1 MKKLTLLVAALAVSF
16 LSFGQ
21 GKITYDLAGGVT
33 NDYGWKNKGE
43 MFDAFLAD
51 GGCDALLVKEGEN
64 KMYKTLDE
72 WKKVTDPYTPI
83 CGKLTVQ
90 HMQKA
95 FAVEDGAKWG
105 WLKTYLQAV
114 HTAQAGDGASALD
127 DGVTAAAW
135 RFSATAFFVEG
146 QRAGWPKSADF
157 SQAGQYSAF
166 ASAWK
171 HGWVSPAEYAEGE
184 TVTLTTP
191 YLEGKVFLGWFDA
204 AGNKVAEVSGKG
216 DVALT
221 ARWFDY
227 YVYSCAEFAA
237 LEDNTADVYVQGTVS
252 MVISSNVWIQD
263 PTGGLYCFMKNN
275 DLKVGESVILKGKKV
290 LYGGIPEIE
299 IAEISVRENGTA
311 VVPVTTL
318 ISNLVAT
325 PDNFMSQLVKL
336 EGVRVKRVANGEYTD
351 LYLYDDNA
359 EIYAYRLTLDA
370 TAFPDGSKVNAIAVM
385 SKYNDK
391 LQLRTLAEN
400 VTAASAAAVDK
411 SVYDEKQIDGI
422 TYKLANNWIY
432 SVNEENYIDNRPN
445 PVAEGSR
452 SVVYKDGI
460 LYFAYRQGNEP
471 AIGTPYLVRVDA
483 KTGLMLD
490 PVKFAENIFV
500 KETEADG
507 VVTKTFVFGPYSD
520 FKLDNA
526 GHAIT
531 SNLPTAGG
539 DFQIWMVDLA
549 TGEGSLL
556 VDMTKTGEFLKDKYP
571 DNTTIRIDRIG
582 VYGDVTKDARI
593 MAPCASAKDIYYWDI
608 KDGKWDGNT
617 GWFKLEM
624 DAENLGTAP
633 VCCPVADGYFYVDGF
648 TTYPM
653 LFDEDGNMV
662 DNLGAYVETNP
673 ELLLGSNGKARAFG
687 HNGVLEFEVNGEYF
701 LSIAGD
707 NTEGKGGA
715 PSTFVLYKFK
725 DASRN
730 FAEMTTLWEFPAN
743 GMGTVSN
750 PQRTAT
756 SFANVAEDGKT
767 VDLYVYT
774 CENGY
779 ASYTMTIQEQGDA
792 VENVANNGVMVTVD
806 GMTIRTSEI
815 VDMEVFNISGQKV
828 AAGNMNVAE
837 VAAQGVYMVRTVNAN
852 GTSVAK
858 VLVK

>member
-16 LSFGQ
+16 LSFAQ
-21 GKITYDLAGGVT
+21 GKITYELAGGVT
-33 NDYGWKNKGE
+33 NDYGWQNKAQ
-43 MFDAFLAD
+43 MFDAFLED
-51 GGCDALLVKEGEN
+51 GGCTALLVKDGEN
-64 KMYKTLDE
+64 PTYKTLDE

-83 CGKLTVQ
+83 CGKLTGAHVKQ
-90 HMQKA
+90 A
-95 FAVEDGAKWG
+95 FELDEGAKWG
-105 WLKTYLQAV
+105 WLKTYLQTV
-114 HTAQAGDGASALD
+114 HTAQAGDGASALGD
-127 DGVTAAAW
+127 DLTAAAY
-135 RFSATAFFVEG
+135 RYAVTAFFVEG

-157 SQAGQYSAF
+157 ALAGQY
-166 ASAWK
+166 ASFSTAWK

-184 TVTLTTP
+184 TVTLGEI
-191 YLEGKVFLGWFDA
+191 YQEGKTFLGWYDKD
-204 AGNKVAEVSGKG
+204 GNKVSTVSGTG

-221 ARWFDY
+221 ARFFNE
-227 YVYSCAEFAA
+227 YVNTIPQFIALAE
-237 LEDNTADVYVQGTVS
+237 NTENVYVKGTVS
-252 MVISSNVWIQD
+252 MAIGSNVWIQD
-263 PTGGLYCFMKNN
+263 PTAGILCYMKNN
-275 DLKVGESVILKGKKV
+275 DLKVGEFVILKGKRAV
-290 LYGGIPEIE
+290 YGGIPEVE
-299 IAEISVRENGTA
+299 IAEISFREASTP
-311 VVPVTTL
+311 VVPRAAL
-318 ISNLVAT
+318 ITNLVAD
-325 PDNFMSQLVKL
+325 PDKYMSQLFKL
-336 EGVRVKRVANGEYTD
+336 EGVRLKRVKEGDFTNI
-351 LYLYDDNA
+351 YLYDDDA
-359 EIYAYRLTLDA
+359 EIMAYKVELDA
-370 TAFPDGSKVNAIAVM
+370 TAFPEGVKVNAIAVM
-385 SKYNDK
+385 SKYNEK
-391 LQLRTLAEN
+391 LQLRTLAAN
-400 VTAASAAAVDK
+400 ITAASAAAVDK
-411 SVYDEKQIDGI
+411 SVYEEKVVDGF
-422 TYKLANNWIY
+422 KLNLANNWIY

-445 PVAEGSR
+445 PIAEGSR

-460 LYFAYRQGNEP
+460 LYFAYRSGNEP

-507 VVTKTFVFGPYSD
+507 VVTKKFVFGPYSD

-539 DFQIWMVDLA
+539 DFQIWMVDLT

-687 HNGVLEFEVNGEYF
+687 HNGVLEFEVNGEYY

-779 ASYTMTIQEQGDA
+779 ASYTMTIQAQDDA

-828 AAGNMNVAE
+828 ASGNMNAAE
-837 VAAQGVYMVRTVNAN
+837 VMTQGVYMVRTVNAN
-852 GTSVAK
+852 GTSIAK